1 MYHSASLILS
11 ELGNVPQQLTV
22 LESSD
27 EEELFIEVLV
37 QATVSKNDL
46 GVPRSPTWYEVDDIE
61 VEEITI
67 NENTYTWPEFKKV
80 YSEYVCNAIHEVIA
94 ERLTLDD
101 LEEV

>member
-1 MYHSASLILS
+1 MYHSASLIISQLGEVPDSLS
-11 ELGNVPQQLTV
+11 HLK
-22 LESSD
+22 D
-27 EEELFIEVLV
+27 KDDDLFIEVLV

-61 VEEITI
+61 VEEVFINGITH
-67 NENTYTWPEFKKV
+67 TWGQFKKV
-80 YSEYVCNAIHEVIA
+80 YSEKVCDAIHEIIA

>member
-22 LESSD
+22 LESGD

-61 VEEITI
+61 VEEVFI
-67 NENTYTWPEFKKV
+67 NGVTYTWSEFRKV
-80 YSEYVCNAIHEVIA
+80 YSEQVCDAIHEIIA